1 MPENQSIEPLE
12 PMNNDPS
19 GKSRLIG
26 RMTRV
31 MLFVKDVPGVAAFYR
46 DVLGLEVV
54 GEMTK
59 GWVEL
64 RAGECTVALHSAAHP
79 LSARG
84 KASAKIVFGVADV
97 SAAKKLIEGRGVKM
111 GKIQSFSGIDICDG
125 KDPEGNLFQISSRGM

>member
-1 MPENQSIEPLE
+1 MNPMPENQSIEPLE

-59 GWVEL
+59 GWVE
-64 RAGECTVALHSAAHP
+64 LHSAAHP